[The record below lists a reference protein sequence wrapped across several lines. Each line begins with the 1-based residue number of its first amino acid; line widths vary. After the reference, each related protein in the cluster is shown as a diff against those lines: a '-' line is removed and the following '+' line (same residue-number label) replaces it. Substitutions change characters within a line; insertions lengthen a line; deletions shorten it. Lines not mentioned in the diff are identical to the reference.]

1 MDDRIKLRTLNDLQ
15 ATEKQSPE
23 DVSNNQ
29 WFFPFVDKL
38 CSLGSDTMSM
48 QQLNVLCFIAK
59 QGANG
64 ALAKDICGA
73 TNTNLSSIQ
82 RQLGRLGK
90 GYKFKNKLET
100 RERAGFDLLED
111 FQDPSNRKQYR
122 WVLNKKGVRFFKQ
135 LNSVVVRYDKGD
147 V

>member
-1 MDDRIKLRTLNDLQ
+1 MNDRIKAQTLNDLQ

-38 CSLGSDTMSM
+38 CSLGSGTMTM
-48 QQLNVLCFIAK
+48 QQLCVLCFIAK
-59 QGANG
+59 QGTNG
-64 ALAKDICGA
+64 ALTKDICGVM
-73 TNTNLSSIQ
+73 NTNLSSLQ

-100 RERAGFDLLED
+100 REQAGLDLLED
-111 FQDPSNRKQYR
+111 FEDPLNRKRCR

-135 LNSVVVRYDKGD
+135 LNSVVTRCDR
-147 V
+147 